1 MKFSIIVPVYN
12 TEKYLKQCIES
23 VIAQSYQDW
32 ELLLV
37 DDGSLDRSPSIC
49 DEYAA
54 IETRIK
60 VIHKSNGGLSDA
72 RNFGLDIA
80 TGEYILFLD
89 SDDWWDNRDALFTI
103 NNKILKS
110 DPDLLIFG
118 LKKYLTSSEVFY
130 DEVKLSDNDAVSP
143 EECIHTGLYR
153 ASACDKVIKR
163 NIIERNGLRFVKGQL
178 SEDIEWC
185 AKLIQLV
192 NTISLIDI
200 SFYVY
205 RQNQASISHN
215 VKRKNIADILGVI
228 EQYADAKG
236 DVSTVLQNFLA
247 LQYLLL
253 IATSTR
259 VNNSEIS
266 DLLKKMRNY
275 WYLLD
280 YNEHPYVRFVSK
292 FKFIGFK
299 LFYQL
304 VRVYMSYRE

>member
-1 MKFSIIVPVYN
+1 MKFSIIVPVYK

-32 ELLLV
+32 ELLLI
-37 DDGSLDRSPSIC
+37 DDGSPDNCPIIC
-49 DEYAA
+49 DEYALSDK
-54 IETRIK
+54 RIIA
-60 VIHKSNGGLSDA
+60 IHKENGGLSDA
-72 RNFGLDIA
+72 RNYGLDA
-80 TGEYILFLD
+80 ANGDYVLFLD

-103 NNKILKS
+103 DNKISKLDS
-110 DPDLLIFG
+110 DLLIFG
-118 LKKYLTSSEVFY
+118 LKKYLTSSSVFY
-130 DEVKLSDNDAVSP
+130 DEVKPSDNDAVSP
-143 EECIHTGLYR
+143 KECIHTGLYR
-153 ASACDKVIKR
+153 ASAWDKVIKR
-163 NIIERNGLRFVKGQL
+163 DIIEQNGLRFVKGQL

-192 NTISLIDI
+192 NTISSIDI

-215 VKRKNIADILGVI
+215 VKRKNIVDILGTI
-228 EQYADAKG
+228 ERYAGAIG
-236 DVSTVLQNFLA
+236 GASTALQNFLA

-266 DLLKKMRNY
+266 DLLKNMRNY

-280 YNEHPYVRFVSK
+280 YNEHPYVRLVSK

-304 VRVYMSYRE
+304 VRFYMFYRK